1 MSTSLA
7 VDLESLY
14 LNNCV
19 SLVMVSAVTYDYVLT
34 LSDEIDYI
42 WKRRWTWVSTV
53 FLLVRYMGLL
63 TSLTIALDGTTFV
76 PGPLWICKVITYVPT
91 WTLLIF
97 INAADLVMVFRIYA
111 MYGQSRQVLALLLF
125 LYTGEVTVS
134 IAGGIMFSK
143 PGALLVFIP
152 PAPDPSVCIVQY
164 PSWNWGRYS
173 AVPLVAL
180 QGTMCLLAIF
190 QFFRQSLQLYKG
202 TRRWQF
208 NKYINLLVHQGIL
221 YFIINFLRAVVT
233 QGLFSLTISQTAG
246 LILTTTAQIL
256 IFTLNSRFILSIRE
270 LYVHSAHSQG
280 IDTGFGMLSSQD
292 VETVLNFADG
302 LEERFD
308 AVEEVPMGELRRK
321 RYVEGV

>member
-19 SLVMVSAVTYDYVLT
+19 SLVMVAAVTYDYLLT
-34 LSDEIDYI
+34 FSDEIEYI

-63 TSLTIALDGTTFV
+63 TTLYGHYLIDHHFALTLSIIKALLHWM
-76 PGPLWICKVITYVPT
+76 GPPLYLV
-91 WTLLIF
+91 L
-97 INAADLVMVFRIYA
+97 LVMVFRMYA
-111 MYGQSRQVLALLLF
+111 LYGQSKGILTLLLF
-125 LYTGEVTVS
+125 LYAGEVAVS
-134 IAGGIMFSK
+134 MAGGIIYSK

-173 AVPLVAL
+173 AVPLVVL
-180 QGTMCLLAIF
+180 QGVMCLLAIF
-190 QFFRQSLQLYKG
+190 GFSRQALQLYKG

-233 QGLFSLTISQTAG
+233 QGLFSLAISQTAG
-246 LILTTTAQIL
+246 LILTTTAQTL

-270 LYVHSAHSQG
+270 LYAQSSYSQG
-280 IDTGFGMLSSQD
+280 IDTGFED
-292 VETVLNFADG
+292 V
-302 LEERFD
+302 
-308 AVEEVPMGELRRK
+308 VEEVPMGELRRK
-321 RYVEGV
+321 RYVDGI